1 MAKLPEFQVLLPYST
16 LMQLLDAIQIVPVLR
31 KEIEYRDQQIAA
43 MRSQMTEVFEVIGKI
58 QDELRTY
65 HD

>member
-1 MAKLPEFQVLLPYST
+1 MAKLPEFQVLLPYPT